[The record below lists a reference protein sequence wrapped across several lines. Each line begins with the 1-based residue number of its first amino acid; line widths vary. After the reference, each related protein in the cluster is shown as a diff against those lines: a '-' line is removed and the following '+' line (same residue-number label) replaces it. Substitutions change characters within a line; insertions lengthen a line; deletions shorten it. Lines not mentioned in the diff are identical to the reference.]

1 MPIFDRGNR
10 QDLDQLVEEYVTTTN
25 INRRQFLQRAT
36 AAGLSISAASA
47 LLAACGGGTSSTP
60 AKVTS
65 IDVLTVWST
74 NELANFQLQNAAFK
88 QKTGITVNVE
98 STRDLPTVLNT
109 RVRANNPPDVT
120 GAPGTSQYH
129 TLASQGKIVALDKF
143 LDMNQFRQNYAQTW
157 IDYASF
163 NGHLYCVLPKANS
176 KGTIWYN
183 PKQAQAVGATIPQTW
198 NDLIALSDKIA
209 GSGKYPWSMGV
220 SSGAASGWPACDWI
234 DQIYLSLNG
243 PDMVDMWVNHK
254 IPWTHPTI
262 KQAFQYFGQ
271 IVQGKHYI
279 NGAPTSILATGFQD
293 ASYLPYDSP
302 PKAYLYYLGDFA
314 AGFISAQFPSL
325 QAGTD
330 YNFFPFP
337 TINPTYAGAVTGG
350 ADRIFAMKDNDAIR
364 AYMQFLSTAEAQSIW
379 VKQGGASSVNKAI
392 DPSIYPNDVQRNA
405 AKQLSTAT
413 YFRASPDDQMP
424 TAMETAFWQGS
435 VAYIQ
440 NPGQLDSI
448 LSSLE
453 STASSTY
460 TS

>member
-47 LLAACGGGTSSTP
+47 LLAACGGGTSTP

-74 NELANFQLQNAAFK
+74 NELANFQLQNTAFK
-88 QKTGITVNVE
+88 QKTGITINVE

-120 GAPGTSQYH
+120 GAPGTSQYQ

-183 PKQAQAVGATIPQTW
+183 PKQAQAIGATIPQTW